1 MVADYCL
8 PRIVFKRNN
17 KEVDFDFIGFEYDY
31 DICYLYL
38 ESDTL
43 SIAQFDELLLG
54 VNLFFDVYDDQENV
68 VDLSTPFSEEN
79 FILNRDS
86 PDWSMKTNDK

>member
-1 MVADYCL
+1 M
-8 PRIVFKRNN
+8 
-17 KEVDFDFIGFEYDY
+17 
-31 DICYLYL
+31 
-38 ESDTL
+38 
-43 SIAQFDELLLG
+43 QFDELLLG